1 MGSVIDCPANDVWTD
16 FGRGRELVM
25 STPTADEPCRVGFVK
40 IWIYQNISVS
50 FLLGLCTYNSSTLYE
65 SICLQPQRETPKASD
80 SFSSL
85 RSEVKPTAYSYQHLL
100 ACYQSTNSLGNFSI
114 SIINYQ
120 NSRNQALGALL
131 FLAVLQWVDLKA
143 NY

>member
-50 FLLGLCTYNSSTLYE
+50 FLLGLCTYNSSTPDEYLF
-65 SICLQPQRETPKASD
+65 T
-80 SFSSL
+80 
-85 RSEVKPTAYSYQHLL
+85 T
-100 ACYQSTNSLGNFSI
+100 TT
-114 SIINYQ
+114 
-120 NSRNQALGALL
+120 GALES
-131 FLAVLQWVDLKA
+131 K
-143 NY
+143 